1 MPNFLY
7 SIVLENFRYSDHTRK
22 RNKKTLNSKIGELGE
37 GYLNYRWYD
46 SFVGKYVRYI
56 KTRTNKGVW
65 KVCRSQDGN
74 KILTIF
80 PSIPFELERF
90 FFLIKPDKPIP

>member
-1 MPNFLY
+1 MCPFFYAALY
-7 SIVLENFRYSDHTRK
+7 WRILDTQIIQEK
-22 RNKKTLNSKIGELGE
+22 EITLNSKTGELGE
-37 GYLNYRWYD
+37 GYFNYRWYD
-46 SFVGKYVRYI
+46 SFVGKYDARYI

-90 FFLIKPDKPIP
+90 FF